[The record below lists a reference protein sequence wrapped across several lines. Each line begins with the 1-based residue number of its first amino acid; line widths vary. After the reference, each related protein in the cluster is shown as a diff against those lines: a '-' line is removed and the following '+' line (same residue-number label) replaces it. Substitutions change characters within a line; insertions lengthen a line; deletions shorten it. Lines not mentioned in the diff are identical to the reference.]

1 MRKSLF
7 MLILLLGGILPSTN
21 AQQKEASI
29 AGRWVVSL
37 DYLGT
42 PMHFTLDLKQDGAK
56 LAGDLDGDK
65 LEGTLQGNAFHFLAK
80 DDQGG
85 SVEGT
90 GTLQG
95 DMLSGTLLFTD
106 SINPSHPRK
115 IQFAAN
121 LVPHSFHGPG
131 AWRLHGRGIS

>member
-7 MLILLLGGILPSTN
+7 MLILLGGILASTN

-42 PMHFTLDLKQDGAK
+42 PMHLTLDLKQDGAK
-56 LAGDLDGDK
+56 LAGDFNGDK

-80 DDQGG
+80 DDQAG
-85 SVEGT
+85 SEEST
-90 GTLQG
+90 GTFQG

-106 SINPSHPRK
+106 PINPSHPRK
-115 IQFAAN
+115 IQITAN